1 MLKSEILEEIFKKN
15 KQKKDPILISVKI
28 KREKNVNKII
38 TLASIEIKTR
48 FMNSIS
54 K

>member
-1 MLKSEILEEIFKKN
+1 MLKSEILKEIFKKN

-28 KREKNVNKII
+28 TRGKNVNKRIA
-38 TLASIEIKTR
+38 LAPIEIKTR
-48 FMNSIS
+48 FMKSIS